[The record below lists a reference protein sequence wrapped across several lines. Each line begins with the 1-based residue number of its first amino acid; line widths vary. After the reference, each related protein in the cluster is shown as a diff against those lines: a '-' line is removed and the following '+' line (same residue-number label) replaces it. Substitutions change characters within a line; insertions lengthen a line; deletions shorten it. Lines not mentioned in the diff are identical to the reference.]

1 MRLKLSSKIIRFLI
15 ASGILTIVS
24 IILGLVLPKFTTLD
38 ALMKI
43 YGYYILGAIL
53 TIFFL
58 KEFGV
63 ISKVINMIFKIILI
77 YKIAGK
83 PGRIFKKA
91 KIALNNFF
99 VISGILLI
107 VTVSLGLL
115 LPQFPFFDL
124 LIKNYAFPLLFM
136 CMTIVFGWHFNFKSL
151 YQTMIILF
159 VLSILL
165 RIVFS
170 DFQGEILGTIEYI
183 LLLVYLLKYKKF
195 IHESK

>member
-1 MRLKLSSKIIRFLI
+1 M
-15 ASGILTIVS
+15 IVS

-38 ALMKI
+38 VLMKI

-58 KEFGV
+58 REFGV
-63 ISKVINMIFKIILI
+63 ISYLINMLIKITTM
-77 YKIAGK
+77 YKIGGK
-83 PGRIFKKA
+83 RGKMFKKA
-91 KIALNNFF
+91 KVALNNFF

-107 VTVSLGLL
+107 ATVSLGLL
-115 LPQFPFFDL
+115 LPQFPLLDL

-136 CMTIVFGWHFNFKSL
+136 CMAIVFGWHFNFKSL

-183 LLLVYLLKYKKF
+183 LLLICLLKYKRF